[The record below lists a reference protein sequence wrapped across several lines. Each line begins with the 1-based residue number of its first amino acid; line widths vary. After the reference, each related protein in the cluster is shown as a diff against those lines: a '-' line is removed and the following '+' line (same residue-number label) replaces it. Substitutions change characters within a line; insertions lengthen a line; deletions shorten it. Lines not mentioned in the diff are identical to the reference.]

1 MQLNTKS
8 NKSDVVI
15 LEKWIMFSR
24 KTKWKKSEFEI
35 RRIPV
40 LAKEQNGVYE
50 IKVFIFFLILF
61 QRKIYCFYNTLVVH
75 KQVYE

>member
-50 IKVFIFFLILF
+50 IKVFIFF
-61 QRKIYCFYNTLVVH
+61 
-75 KQVYE
+75 